1 MTQIS
6 KAEYDA
12 SLAAAYALG
21 RSEATAAAAPGTYA
35 TPRVRGLARTLGVDL
50 TKVQGSGVAGRITPS
65 DVRAAAPRAPQPLA
79 RDDAY
84 PSHWDT
90 SPVDANDTTAKPSA
104 KSPAHG
110 AGNGAGTAYPAHW
123 KR

>member
-1 MTQIS
+1 MTRIT

-12 SLAAAYALG
+12 SLAAAYNLG
-21 RSEATAAAAPGTYA
+21 RSDATTAATGGTYA

-50 TKVQGSGVAGRITPS
+50 AKVTGSGVAGRITPA
-65 DVRAAAPRAPQPLA
+65 DVRAAAPRVPQPLA

-84 PSHWDT
+84 PAHWDT
-90 SPVDANDTTAKPSA
+90 SLVDGNDTAAKPSA
-104 KSPAHG
+104 KTTAP
-110 AGNGAGTAYPAHW
+110 GAGTAYPAHW

>member
-1 MTQIS
+1 MTRIT
-6 KAEYDA
+6 KADYDA
-12 SLAAAYALG
+12 SLAAAYNLG
-21 RSEATAAAAPGTYA
+21 RSDATATTGGTYA

-50 TKVQGSGVAGRITPS
+50 AKVKGSGVAGRITPS
-65 DVRAAAPRAPQPLA
+65 DVRAAVPRAPQPVA

-84 PSHWDT
+84 PAHWDT
-90 SPVDANDTTAKPSA
+90 SPIDANDTAAKPSA
-104 KSPAHG
+104 KSPARG